1 MSVTKMKAVT
11 IAGQID
17 EFDSIAE
24 KYIYGRDIHLENAM
38 SVITNSGRISA
49 FEDNNEYDDI
59 AKSAMN
65 ILNLAKYGVND
76 SSVAPDKTSPE
87 EMRSFIDKIN
97 ADIEN
102 ERGEDA
108 RLRGKIEYN
117 ETIISRMDLMPSVET
132 DLSKLFKM
140 EFIHCKFG
148 RIPKAGYKTL
158 VTYLN
163 DLEAFFVATA
173 EDTTDIWGFYFS
185 PLIKESKI
193 DEVFNSLYFETVD
206 LPEDISGTPKEIK
219 KRLTEENKALTAK
232 IEENSRRI
240 GELLSNAADELCGI
254 YNLAKKRC
262 QFSQIRRNAVHG
274 DMFFYVVGW
283 METKAAYAL
292 EKEIN
297 ASGDVVMFY
306 IEDAENVKNI
316 QPPTKL
322 KNNPVF
328 RPFEMFVK
336 MYGLPSYK
344 EIDPTPILAITYI
357 LFFGI
362 MFGDVGQ
369 SLVLAIAGFIVYK
382 VKKWDLGGIIG
393 MVGVAGIVSGFIYGS
408 FFGNEEIIPRLFGV
422 TAVKPMENIM
432 PLLIGT
438 VCMGGIII
446 IMGIALNIIN
456 MIRAKNIGEALF
468 GHNGAAGILFYLAVV
483 LFAINMLAGL
493 NIPGIVFVL
502 MLVISLAAMY
512 LCEPLTRL
520 IEGKKNLF
528 PSGAMFF
535 VESFFELF
543 EVILSFCTNTISFL
557 RIGAFAVIHV
567 GMMMAVSSLASGG
580 GVGGMIITVIGN
592 AIVMVLEGLI
602 VAIQVLRLEYY
613 EMFSRYFT
621 GNGKE
626 FISLKD
632 TK

>member
-1 MSVTKMKAVT
+1 MAITKMKSVT
-11 IAGQID
+11 VAGQIN
-17 EFDSIAE
+17 EFDRVVE
-24 KYIYGRDIHLENAM
+24 KYVYGRDIHLENAM
-38 SVITNSGRISA
+38 SVITNSGRIMG
-49 FEDNNEYDDI
+49 FEDNNEYEEI

-65 ILNLAKYGVND
+65 VLRLAKRGAD
-76 SSVAPDKTSPE
+76 KKKLAPDNMTPAD
-87 EMRSFIDKIN
+87 MREFLDKVN
-97 ADIEN
+97 SDVEN
-102 ERGEDA
+102 ERKRDEE
-108 RLRGKIEYN
+108 LNGKITANTE
-117 ETIISRMDLMPSVET
+117 IIDKMNLMLSVEV
-132 DLSKLFKM
+132 DLSQLFKM

-163 DLEAFFVATA
+163 DIEAFFVPTG
-173 EDTTDIWGFYFS
+173 EDAADIWGFYFS
-185 PLIKESKI
+185 PLLKESKI
-193 DEVFNSLYFETVD
+193 DEVFNSLYFETTE
-206 LPEDISGTPKEIK
+206 LPTSLTGTPLEIK
-219 KRLTEENKALTAK
+219 KRLESENRALREELEA
-232 IEENSRRI
+232 NSKKTSDM
-240 GELLSNAADELCGI
+240 LSDVTDKLSGI

-262 QFSQIRRNAVHG
+262 QFSRIRRNAVHG

-283 METKAAYAL
+283 MEAKKALAL

-297 ASGDVVMFY
+297 ASEDVVMFY
-306 IEDAENVKNI
+306 IEDAENVKTI

-322 KNNPVF
+322 KNNRVF
-328 RPFEMFVK
+328 KPFEMFVK
-336 MYGLPSYK
+336 MYGLPSYN

-369 SLVLAIAGFIVYK
+369 SLILAIAGFVVYK

-393 MVGVAGIVSGFIYGS
+393 MVGVAGIISGFIYGS
-408 FFGNEEIIPRLFGV
+408 FFGNEEIIPELFGI
-422 TAVKPMENIM
+422 TTIKPMENIM

-438 VCMGGIII
+438 VCMGGITI

-456 MIRAKNIGEALF
+456 MIKAKNIGEALF
-468 GHNGAAGILFYLAVV
+468 GHNGAAGALFYITVV
-483 LFAINMLAGL
+483 LFAVNMLAGL
-493 NIPGIVFVL
+493 EIPGVVFAV
-502 MLVISLAAMY
+502 MLAVSLLTMY
-512 LCEPLTRL
+512 LSEPLTRL

-580 GVGGMIITVIGN
+580 GVGGAIVTVVGN

-613 EMFSRYFT
+613 EMFSRYFS
-621 GNGKE
+621 GRGKE
-626 FISLKD
+626 FVSLKD
-632 TK
+632 E

>member
-1 MSVTKMKAVT
+1 MAITKMKAVT
-11 IAGQID
+11 VAGQIN
-17 EFDSIAE
+17 EFDRIVE
-24 KYIYGRDIHLENAM
+24 KYVYGRDIHLENAM
-38 SVITNSGRISA
+38 SVITNSGRITG
-49 FEDNNEYDDI
+49 FEDDNEYDEI
-59 AKSAMN
+59 AKSALN
-65 ILNLAKYGVND
+65 ILRLANRSADKNKL
-76 SSVAPDKTSPE
+76 APESMTPDD
-87 EMRSFIDKIN
+87 MRDFLNKVN

-102 ERGEDA
+102 ERRRDEE
-108 RLRGKIEYN
+108 LNGKISANDEM
-117 ETIISRMDLMPSVET
+117 IGQMSLMTSVEA

-163 DLEAFFVATA
+163 DIEAFFVPTS
-173 EDTTDIWGFYFS
+173 EDASDIWGFYFS
-185 PLIKESKI
+185 PLLKENKI
-193 DEVFNSLYFETVD
+193 DEVFNSLYFETV
-206 LPEDISGTPKEIK
+206 EISTVQTGTPLEIK
-219 KRLTEENKALTAK
+219 KRLENENRGLKAQL
-232 IEENSRRI
+232 EENSKKTSDM
-240 GELLSNAADELCGI
+240 LSSATDTLSGI
-254 YNLAKKRC
+254 YNLAQKRC
-262 QFSQIRRNAVHG
+262 RFSQIRRNAVHG

-283 METKAAYAL
+283 MEEKDARAL

-297 ASGDVVMFY
+297 ASDDVVMFY

-322 KNNPVF
+322 KNNRVF
-328 RPFEMFVK
+328 KPFEMFVK
-336 MYGLPSYK
+336 MYGLPSYN

-369 SLVLAIAGFIVYK
+369 SLILAIAGFVVYK
-382 VKKWDLGGIIG
+382 VRKWDLGGIIG
-393 MVGVAGIVSGFIYGS
+393 MVGVAGIISGFIYGS
-408 FFGNEEIIPRLFGV
+408 FFGNEEIIPKLFGI
-422 TAVKPMENIM
+422 TTIKPMENIM

-438 VCMGGIII
+438 VCMGGITI

-456 MIRAKNIGEALF
+456 MIKAKNIGEALF
-468 GHNGAAGILFYLAVV
+468 GHNGAAGALFYITVV
-483 LFAINMLAGL
+483 LFAVNMLAGL
-493 NIPGIVFVL
+493 KIPGFVFAV
-502 MLVISLAAMY
+502 MLILSLLAMY
-512 LCEPLTRL
+512 LSEPLTRL

-528 PSGAMFF
+528 PSGGMFF

-580 GVGGMIITVIGN
+580 GVGGAIVTVVGN

-613 EMFSRYFT
+613 EMFSRYFS
-621 GNGKE
+621 GRGKE
-626 FISLKD
+626 FVSIKD
-632 TK
+632 E